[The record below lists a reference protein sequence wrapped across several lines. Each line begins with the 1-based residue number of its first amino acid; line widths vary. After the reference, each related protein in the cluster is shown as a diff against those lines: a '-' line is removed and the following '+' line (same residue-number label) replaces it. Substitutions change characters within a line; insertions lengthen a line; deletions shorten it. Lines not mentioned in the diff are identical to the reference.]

1 MIKIQD
7 LNFKYKNGKEVL
19 NNINLDINEGE
30 CICIIGKNGS
40 GKSTLA
46 RLISGI
52 DNTYSG
58 KIMVDDIDVKD
69 KSQIINLRKKIGIV
83 FQNPENQII
92 FGNVF
97 DDMSF
102 GLKNMKIEDI
112 EQRIFDA
119 LKTTGMHEYMYKDAY
134 ELSLGQKQRIT
145 IASVLAFNPKYIVL
159 DEPTTML
166 DSKGKEDVYNL
177 IKKLK
182 KDGYTIIFNTNVM
195 DEVMLADRII
205 VLSEGKIIKE
215 FKKEK
220 VIDNASVFEENDLN
234 LPFVIKMIIELQNAG
249 INISLKDY
257 TDEELIIKIVRRF
270 KND

>member
-1 MIKIQD
+1 MISIQD
-7 LNFKYKNGKEVL
+7 LNFKYKNGQAVL
-19 NNINLDINEGE
+19 NNINLNVNEGE
-30 CICIIGKNGS
+30 CVCIIGKNGS

-97 DDMSF
+97 DDIAF
-102 GLKNMKIEDI
+102 GLKNMGIEDL
-112 EQRIFDA
+112 EDRISKA
-119 LKTTGMHEYMYKDAY
+119 LKTTGMYEYMYKDAY

-177 IKKLK
+177 VKKLK
-182 KDGYTIIFNTNVM
+182 KDGYTILFNTNVM

-205 VLSEGKIIKE
+205 VLSKGKIIKE
-215 FKKEK
+215 FKKEEI
-220 VIDNASVFEENDLN
+220 IDNVSFFEENDMN

-257 TDEELIIKIVRRF
+257 TDQELIKEIVRRF